1 MLFLPLTLDWSVFSV
16 FLSVHFFF
24 FFKILDFLQPCL
36 GEDLGGGTGT
46 GLVPRAP
53 VKTLPPV
60 GFQAPA
66 WGQGRGTAA
75 HLLPGASADPSGQG
89 LGLLVPLTHT
99 SNRVCTQGVLAA
111 FSGAP
116 VWRRRR

>member
-1 MLFLPLTLDWSVFSV
+1 MKALP
-16 FLSVHFFF
+16 
-24 FFKILDFLQPCL
+24 
-36 GEDLGGGTGT
+36 
-46 GLVPRAP
+46 R
-53 VKTLPPV
+53 V
-60 GFQAPA
+60 GFQAAA
-66 WGQGRGTAA
+66 WGQGQGTAA

-99 SNRVCTQGVLAA
+99 SNRVCTQGVLLAA